1 MTVIENDL
9 FKVSI
14 RAQGGE
20 LTSFYNKATKIEHLW
35 QADAAIWPWH
45 APNLFPVVGGLINNQ
60 LLVDGKAYEMSR
72 HGFNRT
78 SELLL
83 LSFSEQSA
91 WFSLPNS
98 EKTLAKYP
106 YKFDFQ
112 IHYDL
117 IDDAL
122 RVTYKVINHDKKPIY
137 FSVGAHP
144 AFNIPFNAGEKYE
157 DYYLEFETAELLETH
172 QLSADGFF
180 NGHTLPVPMQ
190 DNNKLFLTRDLFNS
204 DALVF
209 KDLHSRVVTIKSTR
223 HDQTLTV
230 EFPHFNYLGIWAK
243 PGADFVC
250 IEPWLGCAD
259 TEGRKVDI
267 SEKEAIQKLN
277 VGHVFEAAF
286 FISA

>member
-1 MTVIENDL
+1 MTIIENHL
-9 FKVSI
+9 FKVTI
-14 RAQGGE
+14 RAQGAE
-20 LTSFYNKATKIEHLW
+20 LTSFYNKATGVEHLW

-45 APNLFPVVGGLINNQ
+45 APNLFPIVGGLINNE
-60 LLVDGKAYEMSR
+60 LLVDGNTYELPR

-83 LSFSEQSA
+83 LSSDAQSA
-91 WFSLPNS
+91 KFSLPYC
-98 EKTLAKYP
+98 EKTLARYP

-112 IHYDL
+112 VHYDL

-122 RVTYKVINHDKKPIY
+122 RVTYKVINLDKKPIY

-144 AFNIPFNAGEKYE
+144 AFNVPFNQGEKYE
-157 DYYLEFETAELLETH
+157 DYYLEFEVDEKLETH
-172 QLSADGFF
+172 QLSAEGFF
-180 NGHTLPVPMQ
+180 NGKTIPVPAQ
-190 DNNKLFLTRDLFNS
+190 GGKLMLTRELFS
-204 DALVF
+204 KDALVF
-209 KDLHSRVVTIKSTR
+209 KNLQSRVVTIKSTQ
-223 HDQTLTV
+223 HNQTLTV

-259 TEGRKVDI
+259 TEGEHVDI
-267 SEKEAIQKLN
+267 SKKEAIQKLS

-286 FISA
+286 FISM